1 MKLLEVSVVKISE
14 VSAKFLTTTLLL
26 LATTSGNLTSCAL
39 AEKIG
44 TDVMDGSKALT
55 VVTAQKAIMPI
66 TKPIIESLDNF
77 DYKIDLVIAQVDN
90 IAKNQRREDAKIAQI
105 EVALK
110 ALGEEVSQI
119 GEISGK
125 ILKLERKILRLN
137 LKVKGISH
145 GSRKEGK
152 IAVRRLN
159 R

>member
-1 MKLLEVSVVKISE
+1 MKILEVSVVKVLE
-14 VSAKFLTTTLLL
+14 VIALLL
-26 LATTSGNLTSCAL
+26 LVSCAL

-44 TDVMDGSKALT
+44 GEVLDGNKALT
-55 VVTAQKAIMPI
+55 VVTAQQAIMPI
-66 TKPIIESLDNF
+66 TKPILESLDNF

-90 IAKNQRREDAKIAQI
+90 IAKNQKREDAKIAQI

-119 GEISGK
+119 GAISSK

-137 LKVKGISH
+137 RKVKGISH

-152 IAVRRLN
+152 VAIRRIN